1 MILIRGLA
9 DSNLIGRCSSGSCST
24 DRIGSEGVSAER
36 CRHPRFLVTRP
47 EQISNDVIKLM
58 NEAEQENLDAWK
70 QQLGAGHPHYAMV
83 VPNRIRIAL
92 YHYFDAVIQIG
103 YRTTDK
109 PALR

>member
-1 MILIRGLA
+1 
-9 DSNLIGRCSSGSCST
+9 
-24 DRIGSEGVSAER
+24 
-36 CRHPRFLVTRP
+36 
-47 EQISNDVIKLM
+47 M

-103 YRTTDK
+103 YRTTGK